1 MQTYVTKLSDT
12 QYKLVDGT
20 TETTFTAETAK
31 YNNKI
36 YLKLP
41 KNSVNRSYIEL
52 KLFNDDLT
60 QELLPAERKTKK
72 SDIERVREYLHGDDA
87 ELFDIL
93 IEKAIKAMKTAD
105 IQAKMAELQKQLAEL
120 QGQI

>member
-1 MQTYVTKLSDT
+1 MQTYVTKLSET
-12 QYKLVDGT
+12 QYKLIDGT
-20 TETTFTAETAK
+20 TETTFTAEIVK
-31 YNNKI
+31 YNNKM

-52 KLFNDDLT
+52 RLFNNDLT

-72 SDIERVREYLHGDDA
+72 SEIERVREYLHGDDG

-120 QGQI
+120 QGNI

>member
-1 MQTYVTKLSDT
+1 MQIYVTKLSDT

-20 TETTFTAETAK
+20 TEITFEAEIARF
-31 YNNKI
+31 NNKL

-41 KNSVNRSYIEL
+41 KNSLKHSYIEL
-52 KLFNDDLT
+52 RLFNNDLT
-60 QELLPAERKTKK
+60 QEVLPSEKKTKK
-72 SDIERVREYLHGDDA
+72 SERERVRKYLHGDDA

-105 IQAKMAELQKQLAEL
+105 IQAKMAALQAQLAEL

>member
-20 TETTFTAETAK
+20 TEITFAAETAR
-31 YNNKI
+31 YNNKL

-52 KLFNDDLT
+52 RLFNDDLT
-60 QELLPAERKTKK
+60 QELLPNEKKTKK
-72 SDIERVREYLHGDDA
+72 SEIERVREYLHGDDA

-105 IQAKMAELQKQLAEL
+105 IQAKMAALQAQLAEL

>member
-20 TETTFTAETAK
+20 TEITFTAETAR
-31 YNNKI
+31 YNNKL

-52 KLFNDDLT
+52 RLFNDDLT
-60 QELLPAERKTKK
+60 QELLPSEKKNKK
-72 SDIERVREYLHGDDA
+72 SEIERVREYLHGDDA

-105 IQAKMAELQKQLAEL
+105 IQAKMAALQAQLAEL

>member
-20 TETTFTAETAK
+20 TETTFAAETAR
-31 YNNKI
+31 YNNKL

-52 KLFNDDLT
+52 RLFNDDLT
-60 QELLPAERKTKK
+60 QELLPSEKKTKK
-72 SDIERVREYLHGDDA
+72 SEIERVREYLHGDDA

-105 IQAKMAELQKQLAEL
+105 IQAKMAALQAQLAEL